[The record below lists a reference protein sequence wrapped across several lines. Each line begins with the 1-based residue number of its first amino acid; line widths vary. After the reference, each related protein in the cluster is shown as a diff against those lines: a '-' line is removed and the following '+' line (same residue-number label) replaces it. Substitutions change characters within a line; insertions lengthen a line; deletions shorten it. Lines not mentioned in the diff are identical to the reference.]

1 VSKKARE
8 NDAGPLRIAVV
19 AACPYPAR
27 RGTPIRIEQISDAL
41 ARRGHEVH
49 IVTYH
54 FGMPGAS
61 EQAALHRIPPVPWY
75 RKMEPGPSWCKL
87 LLLDPLLTAK
97 LIWLLWRRKIDIVYA
112 HHYEGVLAAAV
123 ACRLTRH
130 PFVYDAHTLL
140 ESELPTYGLGL
151 PKKLKRRIGRIGD
164 RRLPGLADHVIAVS
178 DSIRKK
184 LIRQRSIRP
193 DRVTTA
199 GNAVEDEWIRERA
212 RRNVGGA
219 EGTRLITFTGN
230 LARYQR
236 IDLLLRAFRRVTE
249 KREDARLRIVTESD
263 FSPYEKLAEAEG
275 IRDRIDVIHAGP
287 EEARRHL
294 AEADVLVNPRD
305 CCDGVPQK
313 LLNYMA
319 AGRPIVSFA
328 GASGPLEQDRTGIV
342 VENGNTDRFG
352 DEILRLLDRPE
363 HAREMGERARE
374 TVRRKMSWDKTAVS
388 VEKLFRVVIERRR
401 SGDAQHE
408 RERFISAL
416 WRFRGLLRNLVVR
429 NIRIKYQSS
438 LLGFAWT
445 LLNPLLILII
455 LLLVFTRIVRIPIE
469 NYWAF
474 LVSGF
479 FVWNNVN
486 QILNYGTLAVE
497 EHGPLVRNYSFPG
510 EIPVI
515 AGVTSRTIEFALEL
529 VIVSALLAI
538 FHQHGVTLSLV
549 MIPLLIVLQMMLVLG
564 LTLLVSTLSV
574 FYEDVRHLLP
584 IGLTA
589 LFYVS
594 PVFYSIDL
602 VPEEIR
608 RVFFLNP
615 VAQLLVSYQ
624 TVLYEGAIPS
634 PGDLSVLAL
643 SATIWLVIGLAV
655 FRRYRGLF
663 AEII

>member
-1 VSKKARE
+1 MTGDQKA
-8 NDAGPLRIAVV
+8 APLRIAVV

-27 RGTPIRIEQISDAL
+27 RGTPIRIEQVSEEL

-61 EQAALHRIPPVPWY
+61 ERTMVHRIPSIPGY
-75 RKMEPGPSWCKL
+75 RKMGPGPSWCKL
-87 LLLDPLLTAK
+87 FLLDPFLTAK
-97 LIWLLWRRKIDIVYA
+97 LLRLLLRRKIDIVHA
-112 HHYEGVLAAAV
+112 HHYEGALAAAV
-123 ACRLTRH
+123 ACRLTGH

-151 PKKLKRRIGRIGD
+151 PAKLKRVIGRIGD
-164 RRLPGLADHVIAVS
+164 GRLPGLADHVIAVS
-178 DSIRKK
+178 DSIRKR
-184 LIRQRSIRP
+184 LVRRRSVRP
-193 DRVTTA
+193 DRITTV
-199 GNAVEDEWIRERA
+199 GNGVEGEWVGEEESGSGDEPDR
-212 RRNVGGA
+212 
-219 EGTRLITFTGN
+219 TRLITFTGN

-236 IDLLLRAFRRVTE
+236 IDLLLKAFRRVAE
-249 KREDARLRIVTESD
+249 KREDVRLRIVTESD
-263 FSPYEKLAEAEG
+263 FSPYVKLAEAEG
-275 IRDRIDVIHAGP
+275 IRDRIDVIRAGP
-287 EEARRHL
+287 EETRRHL

-305 CCDGVPQK
+305 RCDGVPQK

-319 AGRPIVSFA
+319 TGRPIVSFA
-328 GASGPLEQDRTGIV
+328 GASGPLEKDRTGII
-342 VENGNTDRFG
+342 VENGDTDRFG
-352 DEILRLLDRPE
+352 DEILRLLERPE
-363 HAREMGERARE
+363 HAREMGGRARE
-374 TVRRKMSWDKTAVS
+374 TVRQKMSWDKTAATI
-388 VEKLFRVVIERRR
+388 EKLFRMVIERKRN
-401 SGDAQHE
+401 GDRQDE
-408 RERFISAL
+408 RESFLPAL
-416 WRFRGLLRNLVVR
+416 WRFRGLLRNMVVR
-429 NIRIKYQSS
+429 NIRVKYQSS

-445 LLNPLLILII
+445 LLNPLLILTI
-455 LLLVFTRIVRIPIE
+455 LLVVFTRVVRIPIE

-486 QILNYGTLAVE
+486 QILNYGTLVIE

-515 AGVTSRTIEFALEL
+515 AGVTSRTVEFALEL
-529 VIVSALLAI
+529 VIVSVLLAI

-549 MIPLLIVLQMMLVLG
+549 MIPLLIVVQMMLILG
-564 LTLLVSTLSV
+564 LTLLVATLSV

-602 VPEEIR
+602 VPEEVR
-608 RVFFLNP
+608 RVFLLNP
-615 VAQLLVSYQ
+615 FAQLLVSYQ

-643 SATIWLVIGLAV
+643 SATAWLVVGLVV